1 MIVFGTARGTIARSL
16 YSEKTNS
23 VVDMVETI
31 QLHDPRMHFDLPKHD
46 AGMVLDSIVS
56 AHILDK
62 PVRQTSWAR

>member
-1 MIVFGTARGTIARSL
+1 MNVFGTARGTIARLL

-56 AHILDK
+56 AH
-62 PVRQTSWAR
+62 